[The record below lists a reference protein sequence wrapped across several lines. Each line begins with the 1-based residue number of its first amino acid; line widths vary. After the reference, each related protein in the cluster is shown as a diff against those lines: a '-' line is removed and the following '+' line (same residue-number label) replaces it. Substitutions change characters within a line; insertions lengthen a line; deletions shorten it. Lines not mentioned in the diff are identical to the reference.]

1 MSGVNNLYFQTYK
14 LKRQHAGF
22 FANHAIAHAQTYKL
36 CCSCSGVAED
46 RNWLFEFGWFCEI
59 HLKKTPQCVSSSH
72 KSAVG
77 WLVWIRTTNKDKR
90 NIILHVCTFWRL
102 SSSFGVSTEPKV
114 FREAILLNTTNRKQ
128 SIIFVR
134 GKSSLRQSIPSV
146 LLHFT
151 ALNYG

>member
-1 MSGVNNLYFQTYK
+1 MQD
-14 LKRQHAGF
+14 F
-22 FANHAIAHAQTYKL
+22 FANHSVAHVQTYKL
-36 CCSCSGVAED
+36 CCSCRGVAED
-46 RNWLFEFGWFCEI
+46 RKSPFEFGWFCEI
-59 HLKKTPQCVSSSH
+59 HLKNPHNTSPRVINQ
-72 KSAVG
+72 
-77 WLVWIRTTNKDKR
+77 WLGDWFELGQRTKANE

-102 SSSFGVSTEPKV
+102 LSSFGVSTEPKV